1 MMGEL
6 PPAGEAGAWHAVQT
20 VRLLVAERVW
30 VVAFAL
36 TRQPAGWYVRLLRY
50 PEPNPA
56 ARYVTVAGPFADAA
70 GAGAGAAA
78 LVHRMMVALDQQ
90 EEN

>member
-6 PPAGEAGAWHAVQT
+6 PPDGEAGAWQAVRT
-20 VRLLVAERVW
+20 VRLCVAERVW

-36 TRQPAGWYVRLLRY
+36 ARQPTGWYVRLLRY

-56 ARYVTVAGPFADAA
+56 ACHLTVAGPYADAA

-90 EEN
+90 EGN